1 MCGEAG
7 HSRDGSVLLV
17 PGGSQAWGSLPLVSA
32 NALAGRG
39 QPRSRSLPAET
50 EAAQSRATAHGPC
63 TPPTPAV
70 GVSKTLAALSPIL
83 LTWARRG
90 PVLSAFSVASI
101 ENSVNFCFRSH
112 LSKENLIKKFNM
124 EKQVYQR
131 IKKKLTCFG

>member
-1 MCGEAG
+1 M
-7 HSRDGSVLLV
+7 V
-17 PGGSQAWGSLPLVSA
+17 PA
-32 NALAGRG
+32 
-39 QPRSRSLPAET
+39 PR
-50 EAAQSRATAHGPC
+50 
-63 TPPTPAV
+63 PPQLW

-112 LSKENLIKKFNM
+112 LSKENLTKKFNM